1 MTGSCATCRF
11 AVGRREGQSFYCH
24 RYPPIPVYGAAEPR
38 WPVLRW
44 NEVCGEWAAPVPE
57 TLPVPADHQEKP

>member
-11 AVGRREGQSFYCH
+11 ARRWADTATVYCH
-24 RYPPIPVYGAAEPR
+24 RYPPTPIYGSTEPR
-38 WPVLRW
+38 WPLMRW

-57 TLPVPADHQEKP
+57 TMPAPADHKETK